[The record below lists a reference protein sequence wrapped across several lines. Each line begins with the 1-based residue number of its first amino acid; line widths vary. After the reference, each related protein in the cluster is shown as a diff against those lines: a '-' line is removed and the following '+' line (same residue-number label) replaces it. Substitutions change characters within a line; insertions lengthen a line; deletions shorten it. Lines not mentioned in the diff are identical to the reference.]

1 MTEYERESSS
11 STKKVVHRDQKPG
24 GALAEF
30 VVSSSEFLPFE
41 IEEPKKKEESH
52 LLTWANVCKS
62 FKPMKPLASLK
73 VI

>member
-41 IEEPKKKEESH
+41 IEEPKKK
-52 LLTWANVCKS
+52 K
-62 FKPMKPLASLK
+62 K
-73 VI
+73 VIYWPEQTYANRSNQWNH